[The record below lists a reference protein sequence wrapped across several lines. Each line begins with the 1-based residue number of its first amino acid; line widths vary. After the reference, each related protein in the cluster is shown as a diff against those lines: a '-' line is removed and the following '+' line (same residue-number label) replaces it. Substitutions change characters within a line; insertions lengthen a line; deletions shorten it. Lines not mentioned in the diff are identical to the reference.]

1 MTYSKRCP
9 PILCTTLHH
18 VSNVT
23 SLRIDCR
30 FNSTPHLFHIFA
42 LKLCSLTMRLCTFKR
57 HLNCF
62 RAASFGE
69 KRLSPPPTAMPIL
82 LRCFF
87 STCSKK
93 KRKKKE
99 NFNGNLH
106 AGQPAGRYGYCLLPR
121 DFFYIRRRKS
131 ALTENVAATHAP
143 RGWIDLRKLPREPVW
158 KAILPRI

>member
-93 KRKKKE
+93 NAKKKKILME
-99 NFNGNLH
+99 TCMLASQLAVTATVFFRETFFIYG
-106 AGQPAGRYGYCLLPR
+106 AG
-121 DFFYIRRRKS
+121 K
-131 ALTENVAATHAP
+131 VH
-143 RGWIDLRKLPREPVW
+143 
-158 KAILPRI
+158 